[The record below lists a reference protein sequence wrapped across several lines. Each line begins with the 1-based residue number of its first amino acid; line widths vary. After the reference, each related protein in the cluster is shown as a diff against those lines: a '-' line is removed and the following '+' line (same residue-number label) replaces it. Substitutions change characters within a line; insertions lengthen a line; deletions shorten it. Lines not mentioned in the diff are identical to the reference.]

1 MHIRIAALAALLVS
15 AAAPIHAETLLAGDA
30 AKGKA
35 THDAKCVA
43 CHVEMFGGDG
53 SKIYTRK
60 DRKTKSAEGLIGR
73 VQGCNKQTGANL
85 SKADVDNVVNF
96 LNTTYYKF

>member
-1 MHIRIAALAALLVS
+1 MRMNIAPFLCVLAVVATS
-15 AAAPIHAETLLAGDA
+15 ANAETLLAGDA

-35 THDAKCVA
+35 THDAKCAA
-43 CHVEMFGGDG
+43 CHVQMFGGDG

-60 DRKTKSAEGLIGR
+60 DRKIKSAEGLIGR
-73 VQGCNKQTGANL
+73 VKGCNKQTGANL

>member
-1 MHIRIAALAALLVS
+1 MRIVPFAGLLALLATS
-15 AAAPIHAETLLAGDA
+15 ANAETLLAGNA
-30 AKGKA
+30 AKGKV
-35 THDAKCVA
+35 THDAKCAA

>member
-1 MHIRIAALAALLVS
+1 MRMNIVPLIGLVALVATS
-15 AAAPIHAETLLAGDA
+15 ASAETLLAGDA

-35 THDAKCVA
+35 THEAKCVG

-60 DRKTKSAEGLIGR
+60 DRKTKTAEGLIGR